1 MKAADILQRYPAS
14 GHCPVLVTE
23 VTRMTRG
30 YYCVAG
36 WDMHQ
41 RRMVRPLQATGEN
54 WRLESDRSV
63 FRVGHV
69 IDCSPNGQ
77 QRVGYPHATEDLPLS
92 RTPVLLDTWGESE
105 THAYLLPTTERSI
118 RAVFGQALVDDK
130 YLVDGTRC
138 RSLGGVRLARGRSRF
153 EEDGY
158 GKLRLV
164 VDDSDGAHYR
174 LPVTCD
180 WLRHLFAPG
189 DADAEP
195 FFGTDEANEWL
206 SVTPSDVEVVLR
218 IGLARGWSGPS
229 DTWDPKRCYVQLNGI
244 VCPEDN
250 FHIFAGPPGP
260 QR

>member
-1 MKAADILQRYPAS
+1 MTPTELVAQFPAPA
-14 GHCPVLVTE
+14 HHPVLITE

-36 WDMHQ
+36 WDIHS
-41 RRMVRPLQATGEN
+41 RRMVRPLQASGEN
-54 WRLESDRSV
+54 WRLEAGREV
-63 FRVGHV
+63 FRVGNV
-69 IDCSPNGQ
+69 VDCSPLGRQ
-77 QRVGYPHATEDLPLS
+77 GAEYPHATEDLPLTQ
-92 RTPVLLDTWGESE
+92 TPVTLDTWDEAA
-105 THAYLLPTTERSI
+105 TYAFLLPTTVPAI

-130 YLVDGTRC
+130 YLVAGTRVP
-138 RSLGGVRLARGRSRF
+138 SLGGVRLARRRARF

-180 WLRHLFAPG
+180 YLRHLFAPG

-195 FFGTDEANEWL
+195 FFGTAEANEWL
-206 SVTPSDVEVVLR
+206 EVTPPETEVILR
-218 IGLARGWSGPS
+218 IGLARGWAGPS
-229 DTWDPKRCYVQLNGI
+229 HNWDPRRCYVQLNGI

-250 FHIFAGPPGP
+250 YYIFAGPPG
-260 QR
+260 R